1 MIIRRII
8 GKIVRWSLE
17 LPPVEYGSIGEKSI
31 VYTPKISDKNSK
43 SVFIG
48 NNVEILPNSRIQLYP
63 EKSGKNPKITIG
75 DCCYIGYNFS
85 MLAGDD
91 ITIKNNVLIASNV
104 LISSENHG
112 TDPESDI
119 PYSGQPLLS
128 APVFIGEGCW
138 IGERVMILPG
148 VTIGK
153 KCIIGAASV
162 VTKDVPDYCIA
173 LGSPAKVVKKYNF
186 ETHEW
191 ERV

>member
-1 MIIRRII
+1 M
-8 GKIVRWSLE
+8 
-17 LPPVEYGSIGEKSI
+17 
-31 VYTPKISDKNSK
+31 
-43 SVFIG
+43 
-48 NNVEILPNSRIQLYP
+48 
-63 EKSGKNPKITIG
+63 
-75 DCCYIGYNFS
+75 
-85 MLAGDD
+85 
-91 ITIKNNVLIASNV
+91 LIASNV